1 MKWIGIFSAAMLA
14 TLSLVGMGNCQDKP
28 TPANSSP
35 QTFAIE
41 TYIGR
46 AYNYLDRMV
55 DKDGLPYFNIFW
67 TDPAEAAHD
76 WPDFGDVTSRQLQG
90 AIMARHL
97 TGREARNEKVWMK
110 MVLSRLDPT
119 TGLLMRPKTSYCD
132 PGADAGDQALTLYT
146 LVTAYA
152 DSKDPALRD
161 AIDKMVAHLPD
172 DGDRAFIIKSLMT
185 WVRLTGSP
193 AALEQ
198 ARRRVDVAFG
208 PSGMFTPDNKIPRL
222 GHIHGSLRALVGAA
236 DYALYVKDPV
246 LFSRVDA
253 IYRYMKSKGTRFGFL
268 PEVMDRHGDIISC
281 ETCALMD
288 FVGLATTL
296 ANNGHP
302 EYWGDVE
309 RMLRNQLVESQL
321 VDGSWLKPGDKPDT
335 EQFSWR
341 EIGARMGRRL
351 RGLDL
356 AHAFPGRARGALL
369 GWAGAARQD
378 PCLSE
383 LLRRLGH
390 ARFLHRLEKRRPL

>member
-1 MKWIGIFSAAMLA
+1 MRWIGILGAAILAAMNF
-14 TLSLVGMGNCQDKP
+14 VGMANCQDKP
-28 TPANSSP
+28 TSSNPSP

-97 TGREARNEKVWMK
+97 TGRESRNEKVWMK

-161 AIDKMVAHLPD
+161 AIDKMIAHLPD

-198 ARRRVDVAFG
+198 AKRRVDAAFG
-208 PSGMFTPDNKIPRL
+208 PIGDVHARQQNPEVGPYPRQL
-222 GHIHGSLRALVGAA
+222 ASPGRRGRLRALRERPRAVQ
-236 DYALYVKDPV
+236 P
-246 LFSRVDA
+246 R
-253 IYRYMKSKGTRFGFL
+253 RRHL
-268 PEVMDRHGDIISC
+268 PLHEI
-281 ETCALMD
+281 E
-288 FVGLATTL
+288 
-296 ANNGHP
+296 GHAVRLSA
-302 EYWGDVE
+302 G
-309 RMLRNQLVESQL
+309 S
-321 VDGSWLKPGDKPDT
+321 DGSPRAT
-335 EQFSWR
+335 SF
-341 EIGARMGRRL
+341 
-351 RGLDL
+351 
-356 AHAFPGRARGALL
+356 RAR
-369 GWAGAARQD
+369 
-378 PCLSE
+378 PV
-383 LLRRLGH
+383 
-390 ARFLHRLEKRRPL
+390 P